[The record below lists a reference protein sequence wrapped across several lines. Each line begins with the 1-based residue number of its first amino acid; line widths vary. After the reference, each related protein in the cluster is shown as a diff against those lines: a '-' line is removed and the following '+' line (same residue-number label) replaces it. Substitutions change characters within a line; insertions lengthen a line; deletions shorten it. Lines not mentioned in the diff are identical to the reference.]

1 MIPRSACY
9 TALVFDLLIA
19 NATVYDGN
27 GAPGERGTL
36 AVQDGRIAEVGAHV
50 TGDAREVIDARGRVL
65 CPGFIDVHSHSDF
78 TILVN
83 GGADSKTRQ
92 GVTTEV
98 IGNCGY
104 AAAPLH
110 EPCRTHIQHSW
121 AAEPALQLDWRE
133 YPEYVER
140 VHATGTAVNLAVL
153 IGHGNLRGSTVG
165 YEQRPATAGERDRMR
180 GLLDDAL
187 NAGAFGFS
195 TGLVYSPGCFADS
208 DELQDLGR
216 VAEHHGAVHATHMR
230 SESAEV
236 ERALDEVIAIS
247 EATGCALQ
255 VSHLKC
261 SGPENWHKLDAVL
274 GKIEGARAAG
284 LDVWADRYP
293 YTASSTDLDAVLP
306 AWAFEG
312 GHEAELAR
320 LRDPATRRRL
330 RDEILR
336 DHPDD
341 AYWERIVVA
350 GVFGDANK
358 HLEGN
363 TLAEIAADRNEDPC
377 NAMFDLLIEEELR
390 VDSVRFFM
398 DPQNLRRILTR
409 PYVMIGSDASA
420 KAAHGPLFRG
430 KPHPR
435 TYGTCARVLREFVD
449 DGTLSLAEGIH
460 KMTGLPAQRFG
471 LAQRGRL
478 APGLAA
484 DLVLFD
490 PVTVD
495 DRATYG
501 EPHQYAAGIAHVW
514 VAGVPVV
521 RDGAVTPARP
531 GRVLHRRSG

>member
-1 MIPRSACY
+1 MM
-9 TALVFDLLIA
+9 FDLLIM
-19 NATVYDGN
+19 NATVYDGT
-27 GAPGERGTL
+27 GAPPIRG
-36 AVQDGRIAEVGAHV
+36 AVAVVDGRIADVGAHV
-50 TGDAREVIDARGRVL
+50 AGDAKSVIDAAGSVL

-92 GVTTEV
+92 GITTEI

-121 AAEPALQLDWRE
+121 AAEPALTLDWRD
-133 YPEYVER
+133 YPEYVDR
-140 VHATGTAVNLAVL
+140 VHAGGTAVNLAVL

-165 YEQRPATAGERDRMR
+165 YDQRAATGAERERMS
-180 GLLDDAL
+180 GLLHDAL
-187 NAGAFGFS
+187 TAGAFGLS
-195 TGLVYSPGCFADS
+195 TGLVYPPGCFAERA
-208 DELQDLGR
+208 ELNDLGR
-216 VAEHHGAVHATHMR
+216 VVERHGAVHATHMR
-230 SESAEV
+230 SESAAV
-236 ERALDEVIAIS
+236 EEALDEVIGIS
-247 EATGCALQ
+247 ETTGCALQ

-261 SGPENWHKLDAVL
+261 SGPDNWRKLDAVL
-274 GKIEGARAAG
+274 DKIEAARGAG

-306 AWAFEG
+306 PWAFDG
-312 GHEAELAR
+312 GHEAELKR

-330 RDEILR
+330 KEDILR
-336 DHPDD
+336 EHPD
-341 AYWERIVVA
+341 APYWERIVVA
-350 GVFGDANK
+350 GVHTAENK
-358 HLEGN
+358 PLEGKS
-363 TLAEIAADRNEDPC
+363 LAEIGDLRHAHPC

-420 KAAHGPLFRG
+420 KAAHGPLHRG

-435 TYGTCARVLREFVD
+435 TYGTCSRVLREFVD
-449 DGTLSLAEGIH
+449 DGTLGLAEAIH
-460 KMTGLPAQRFG
+460 KMTGLPAARFG

-490 PVTVD
+490 PAVVD
-495 DRATYG
+495 DVATYAN
-501 EPHQYAAGIAHVW
+501 PHQYASGISTVW
-514 VAGVPVV
+514 VAGEAVV
-521 RDGAVTPARP
+521 RDNRVTNARP
-531 GRVLHRRSG
+531 GRVLDRRTG